1 MRVRIARAVLI
12 GLTLLAVGLLAIVLY
27 PFASALL
34 FAAVLATT
42 FHPWTTRL
50 AARLGDRRA
59 AAAALM
65 TAATAV
71 IIVIPVSILVVVL
84 GGQCVEAIAYVRE
97 TVDRGGLPALIR
109 DLPPALRD
117 FAGDVMRTL
126 PGGPQQVNELADEQ
140 TGRAAAA
147 VGGAILA
154 TSQFVLHVSLML
166 VGFYFLLLDG
176 SRLVAWIVEVAPIGR
191 ARTRELLSEFRKV
204 SEAILFS
211 SLATAGVQALAALVG
226 FLIAGVPQPL
236 FFTLVTFIT
245 AFVPILGAAVVSVA
259 CAGWLLLTGHP
270 GPALFLAV
278 WAVVV
283 VGLVDNLVKPLLLK
297 GRMEVHGAVIF
308 FALLGGLAAFGPAG
322 FIAGPLVVS
331 FFLAVVRMCQRDLR
345 NAEVEEKR
353 LETEPARGGARAGS
367 GRAHPARLTA

>member
-1 MRVRIARAVLI
+1 
-12 GLTLLAVGLLAIVLY
+12 
-27 PFASALL
+27 
-34 FAAVLATT
+34 
-42 FHPWTTRL
+42 
-50 AARLGDRRA
+50 
-59 AAAALM
+59 
-65 TAATAV
+65 
-71 IIVIPVSILVVVL
+71 
-84 GGQCVEAIAYVRE
+84 VEAIAHVRE
-97 TVDRGGLPALIR
+97 TVDRGGFPALIR

-117 FAGDVMRTL
+117 VASDVVRTL
-126 PGGPQQVNELADEQ
+126 PHGQRQVDELAGEQ

-147 VGGAILA
+147 VGGVILA

-166 VGFYFLLLDG
+166 VALHFLLVDG
-176 SRLVAWIVEVAPIGR
+176 SRLVAWIVEIAPIGR
-191 ARTRELLSEFRKV
+191 ERTRELLSDFRKV
-204 SEAILFS
+204 SEAVLFS

-259 CAGWLLLTGHP
+259 CAAWLLLTGHP

-283 VGLVDNLVKPLLLK
+283 VGLVDNLVKPLLLR

-322 FIAGPLVVS
+322 FIGGPLVVA

-345 NAEVEEKR
+345 EVEVEER
-353 LETEPARGGARAGS
+353 RTLGEPVRAGARKAG
-367 GRAHPARLTA
+367 ARRPEAAGLLA